1 MLRNKTYILLHLEV
15 PKHPAWSDSS
25 QYQSESTCKSLQ
37 LKNTRSLGKKLT
49 EPRKNYE
56 NM

>member
-1 MLRNKTYILLHLEV
+1 MLRNKTYILLYLEV
-15 PKHPAWSDSS
+15 PEHPVWSDSS